1 MISGTGEVVIFLCER
16 ESLCRS
22 IPGRIFLKQLRR
34 EAVVQKGI
42 GFSGCSFD
50 VGEHRH
56 EVHSASQDTCSQG
69 VAGRVTNLLLP
80 PKTYVPASLR
90 KRVRNSTRY
99 AQQGI
104 SADHVEGRRRGQAQ
118 YPDKTAAWA
127 TRLQRPTL
135 QSIIRYLTRLGAV
148 IHYSRVLYVAMA
160 RRLRTEYVQISAPP
174 DATVVRRPGFLHPF
188 PREAREASGGRSP
201 PRRSYGQHLRSRGN
215 TNRP

>member
-1 MISGTGEVVIFLCER
+1 MSP
-16 ESLCRS
+16 S
-22 IPGRIFLKQLRR
+22 I
-34 EAVVQKGI
+34 
-42 GFSGCSFD
+42 
-50 VGEHRH
+50 
-56 EVHSASQDTCSQG
+56 
-69 VAGRVTNLLLP
+69 RV
-80 PKTYVPASLR
+80 SLR

-118 YPDKTAAWA
+118 YRQGDPLLR

-174 DATVVRRPGFLHPF
+174 DATVAHRPGFLHPF

-201 PRRSYGQHLRSRGN
+201 PRRSYGQHLQSRGN